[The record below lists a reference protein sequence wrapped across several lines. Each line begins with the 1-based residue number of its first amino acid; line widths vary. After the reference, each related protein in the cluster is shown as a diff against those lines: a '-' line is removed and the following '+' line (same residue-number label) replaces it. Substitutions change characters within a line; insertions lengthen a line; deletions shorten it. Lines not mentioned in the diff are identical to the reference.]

1 MNKPAHTIDAT
12 FRNGSMTA
20 VGIIL
25 GFSLSFITRWSANP
39 VPWQVVDL
47 FAVVPLLA
55 GIAFQIWAFAVLLK
69 PESIQIEIYTRAKNH
84 FLLGLV
90 GVLVGTAIAILL
102 DIFKLSAP
110 DMLR

>member
-1 MNKPAHTIDAT
+1 MSKPPPSIDAT

-25 GFSLSFITRWSANP
+25 GFSLSFITRWGANP

-47 FAVVPLLA
+47 FAVVPLLL

-69 PESIQIEIYTRAKNH
+69 PESIQHKVYVRAKNH
-84 FLLGLV
+84 FLLGLG
-90 GVLVGTAIAILL
+90 GVLAGTAVAILL
-102 DIFKLSAP
+102 DILKLSTP
-110 DMLR
+110 DMLH